1 LNWYGTARVANSG
14 AGRAFFVLGL
24 DTRSSIVWIPA
35 GVASSFGRQ
44 RGRLLPKDNATAKT
58 PMPKYLGALTIVLL
72 LAMVLTRVLL
82 LKRQRISAMKFGVID
97 KTDFLIPPFTFF
109 FMSCSPRLSIGRTSA
124 RASFSFP
131 SRPHWIG
138 VMFCFAGLAAL
149 LWSLV
154 SFGRSFRVGIDT
166 DRPDALIVD
175 GIFAFSRNPIYVAFA
190 IILLGE
196 FLIFANWISLIYLVA
211 AVLLMHRQVLREEA
225 YLKTHYGPAYEQY
238 RHRVRRYL

>member
-1 LNWYGTARVANSG
+1 
-14 AGRAFFVLGL
+14 
-24 DTRSSIVWIPA
+24 
-35 GVASSFGRQ
+35 
-44 RGRLLPKDNATAKT
+44 
-58 PMPKYLGALTIVLL
+58 MPKYLGALTIVLL
-72 LAMVLTRVLL
+72 LAMVLTRVFL

-97 KTDFLIPPFTFF
+97 KTDFLIPPFAFFYFYVLFAATFDCPNVSKGQLF
-109 FMSCSPRLSIGRTSA
+109 LSEPAA
-124 RASFSFP
+124 R
-131 SRPHWIG
+131 IG

-154 SFGRSFRVGIDT
+154 SFGRSFRIGIDT